1 MTEINPVFGLGS
13 SHRSSKTSST
23 KSAQINESLFTK
35 LDKNKDGKISKEEL
49 LSAGYTEQKANAM
62 LEAIYFANRD
72 TNKWFSYDK
81 SQNGTIDNVEDE
93 MWRVHNT
100 DDNHKIGDLTPEQFA
115 KKYNLSLVADDKG
128 SSFEAWCQDWIE
140 NEDPMIGIKAMMQDR
155 YGVELNQDETQLLY
169 DTMKTQ
175 ANRWLLKEPA
185 LYNRLNNS
193 AYTRLAT
200 SDELV
205 SCCGG
210 DISKPPIGEQPKLK
224 PDGTLADAKSCSF
237 VFSSL
242 KDENSVNTSEEVK
255 NRLAW
260 AAFKTIPETQVAKMS
275 KVEYAQYKAD
285 WENVRGMKAFDF
297 RALLK
302 PENKAQL
309 EKFEA
314 TSNMTV
320 KQIVDYIDIMEQS
333 TGKSFDSEDWS
344 VDADVFH
351 NKVMQKL
358 NGTDGDD
365 ALLNGKTRADVLPD
379 KKEWLD
385 YLESHGMLLEQFK

>member
-13 SHRSSKTSST
+13 SQRSIKTSST
-23 KSAQINESLFTK
+23 KSVQINESLFTK

-81 SQNGTIDNVEDE
+81 RPNGTIDNVEDE

>member
-1 MTEINPVFGLGS
+1 MTEIKPVFGLGS
-13 SHRSSKTSST
+13 SQRSIKTSST
-23 KSAQINESLFTK
+23 KSTQINESLFTK

-81 SQNGTIDNVEDE
+81 RPNGTIDNVEDE

-100 DDNHKIGDLTPEQFA
+100 DDNHKIGDLAPEQFA

-275 KVEYAQYKAD
+275 KAEYAQYKAD
-285 WENVRGMKAFDF
+285 WENVRGMKASDF
-297 RALLK
+297 RDLLK

>member
-1 MTEINPVFGLGS
+1 MTEISPVFGLGS
-13 SHRSSKTSST
+13 SQRSIKTSST

-140 NEDPMIGIKAMMQDR
+140 NEDLMIGIKAMMQDR

-285 WENVRGMKAFDF
+285 WENVRGMKASDF
-297 RALLK
+297 RDLLK

>member
-13 SHRSSKTSST
+13 SQRSSKTSST
-23 KSAQINESLFTK
+23 KSAQTNESLFTK
-35 LDKNKDGKISKEEL
+35 LDKNKDGKISKDEL
-49 LSAGYTEQKANAM
+49 LSVGYTEQKANAM

-210 DISKPPIGEQPKLK
+210 DISKPPIGEQPKLN

-285 WENVRGMKAFDF
+285 WENVRGMKASDF

-344 VDADVFH
+344 VNTDVFH

>member
-13 SHRSSKTSST
+13 SQRSNKASSP
-23 KSAQINESLFTK
+23 KSTQINESLFTK

-49 LSAGYTEQKANAM
+49 LSAGYSEQKAKAM

-275 KVEYAQYKAD
+275 KAEYAQYKAD
-285 WENVRGMKAFDF
+285 WEKVRGMKASDF
-297 RALLK
+297 RDLLK

-385 YLESHGMLLEQFK
+385 YLEFHGMLLEQFK

>member
-23 KSAQINESLFTK
+23 KSVQTNESLFTK

-49 LSAGYTEQKANAM
+49 LSAGYSEQKANAI

-260 AAFKTIPETQVAKMS
+260 AAFKTIPETRVAKMS

-285 WENVRGMKAFDF
+285 WENVRGMKASDF
-297 RALLK
+297 RDLLK

>member
-23 KSAQINESLFTK
+23 KSAQTNESLFTK

-62 LEAIYFANRD
+62 LEAIYFADRD

-81 SQNGTIDNVEDE
+81 RPNGTIDNVEDE

-100 DDNHKIGDLTPEQFA
+100 DDNHKIGDLTPEQFT

-275 KVEYAQYKAD
+275 KAEYAQYKAD
-285 WENVRGMKAFDF
+285 WENVRGMKASDF

>member
-1 MTEINPVFGLGS
+1 MTEINPVFGLGGS
-13 SHRSSKTSST
+13 QRSIKTSST

-49 LSAGYTEQKANAM
+49 LSAGYSEQKANAM
-62 LEAIYFANRD
+62 LEAIYFADRD

-81 SQNGTIDNVEDE
+81 RPNGTIDNVEDE

-285 WENVRGMKAFDF
+285 WENVRGMKASDF

-344 VDADVFH
+344 VNTDVFH

>member
-13 SHRSSKTSST
+13 SQRSIKTSSP
-23 KSAQINESLFTK
+23 KSTQINESLFTK

-175 ANRWLLKEPA
+175 ANRWLLKEPT

-365 ALLNGKTRADVLPD
+365 ALLNGKIRADVLPD

>member
-1 MTEINPVFGLGS
+1 M
-13 SHRSSKTSST
+13 
-23 KSAQINESLFTK
+23 
-35 LDKNKDGKISKEEL
+35 
-49 LSAGYTEQKANAM
+49 
-62 LEAIYFANRD
+62 
-72 TNKWFSYDK
+72 
-81 SQNGTIDNVEDE
+81 
-93 MWRVHNT
+93 
-100 DDNHKIGDLTPEQFA
+100 
-115 KKYNLSLVADDKG
+115 
-128 SSFEAWCQDWIE
+128 
-140 NEDPMIGIKAMMQDR
+140 
-155 YGVELNQDETQLLY
+155 
-169 DTMKTQ
+169 
-175 ANRWLLKEPA
+175 
-185 LYNRLNNS
+185 
-193 AYTRLAT
+193 
-200 SDELV
+200 
-205 SCCGG
+205 
-210 DISKPPIGEQPKLK
+210 
-224 PDGTLADAKSCSF
+224 
-237 VFSSL
+237 

-275 KVEYAQYKAD
+275 KVEYAQYKVD
-285 WENVRGMKAFDF
+285 WEKVRGMKASDF
-297 RALLK
+297 RDLLK

-351 NKVMQKL
+351 NKVMQKV

>member
-23 KSAQINESLFTK
+23 KSAQTNESLFTK

-49 LSAGYTEQKANAM
+49 LSAGYSEQKANAI

-169 DTMKTQ
+169 DTMKMQ
-175 ANRWLLKEPA
+175 ANRWLLKEPT

-285 WENVRGMKAFDF
+285 WENVRGMKASDF
-297 RALLK
+297 RDLLK

>member
-23 KSAQINESLFTK
+23 KSAQTNESLFTK

-49 LSAGYTEQKANAM
+49 LSAGYSEQKANAI

-128 SSFEAWCQDWIE
+128 SSFEAWCKDWIE
-140 NEDPMIGIKAMMQDR
+140 DENPMCGIKAIMQDR

-169 DTMKTQ
+169 DTMKMQ

-285 WENVRGMKAFDF
+285 WENVRGMKASDF

-344 VDADVFH
+344 VNTDVFH

-385 YLESHGMLLEQFK
+385 YLESNGMLLEQFK

>member
-23 KSAQINESLFTK
+23 KSAQTNESLFTK

-81 SQNGTIDNVEDE
+81 RPNGTIDNVEDE

-169 DTMKTQ
+169 DTMKMQ

-285 WENVRGMKAFDF
+285 WENVRGMKASDF

-344 VDADVFH
+344 VNTDVFH

-385 YLESHGMLLEQFK
+385 YLESNGMLLEQFK

>member
-1 MTEINPVFGLGS
+1 MTEINPVFGLGGS
-13 SHRSSKTSST
+13 QRSSKTSST
-23 KSAQINESLFTK
+23 KSAQTNESLFTK

-49 LSAGYTEQKANAM
+49 LSAGYSEQKANAI

-210 DISKPPIGEQPKLK
+210 DISKPPIGEQPKLR

-275 KVEYAQYKAD
+275 KVEYAQYKVD
-285 WENVRGMKAFDF
+285 WEKVRGMKASDF
-297 RALLK
+297 RDLLK

-351 NKVMQKL
+351 NKVMQKV

>member
-23 KSAQINESLFTK
+23 KSAQTNESLFTK

-49 LSAGYTEQKANAM
+49 LSAGYSEQKANAI

-260 AAFKTIPETQVAKMS
+260 AAFKTIPETRVAKMS

-285 WENVRGMKAFDF
+285 WENVRGMKASDF
-297 RALLK
+297 RDLLK

>member
-13 SHRSSKTSST
+13 SQRSIKTSSP
-23 KSAQINESLFTK
+23 KSTQINESLFTK

-175 ANRWLLKEPA
+175 ANRWLLKEPT

>member
-23 KSAQINESLFTK
+23 KSAQTNESLFTK

-49 LSAGYTEQKANAM
+49 LSAGYSEQKANAI

-275 KVEYAQYKAD
+275 KAEYAQYKAD
-285 WENVRGMKAFDF
+285 WEKVRGMKASDF
-297 RALLK
+297 RDLLK

-385 YLESHGMLLEQFK
+385 YLEFHGMLLEQFK

>member
-13 SHRSSKTSST
+13 SQRSIKTSSP
-23 KSAQINESLFTK
+23 KSTQINESLFTK

-81 SQNGTIDNVEDE
+81 RPNGTIDNVEDE

-175 ANRWLLKEPA
+175 ANRWLLKEPT

>member
-13 SHRSSKTSST
+13 SQRSIETSSP
-23 KSAQINESLFTK
+23 KSTQINESLFTK
-35 LDKNKDGKISKEEL
+35 LDKIKDGKNWKEEL

-100 DDNHKIGDLTPEQFA
+100 DDNHKIGDLTPEQIA

-175 ANRWLLKEPA
+175 ANRWLLKEPT

-260 AAFKTIPETQVAKMS
+260 AAFKTIPETRVAKMS

-285 WENVRGMKAFDF
+285 WENVRGMKASDF
-297 RALLK
+297 RDLLK

-351 NKVMQKL
+351 NKVMQKV

>member
-23 KSAQINESLFTK
+23 KSAQTNESLFTK

-62 LEAIYFANRD
+62 LEAIYFADRD

-81 SQNGTIDNVEDE
+81 RPNGTIDNVEDE

-275 KVEYAQYKAD
+275 KAEYAQYKAD
-285 WENVRGMKAFDF
+285 WENVRGMKASDF

-379 KKEWLD
+379 KKEGLD

>member
-13 SHRSSKTSST
+13 SQRSNKASSP
-23 KSAQINESLFTK
+23 KSTQINESLFTK

-49 LSAGYTEQKANAM
+49 LSAGYSEQKAKAM

-81 SQNGTIDNVEDE
+81 RPNGTIDNVEDE

-169 DTMKTQ
+169 DTMKMQ
-175 ANRWLLKEPA
+175 ANRWLLKEPT

-205 SCCGG
+205 SCC
-210 DISKPPIGEQPKLK
+210 
-224 PDGTLADAKSCSF
+224 
-237 VFSSL
+237 
-242 KDENSVNTSEEVK
+242 
-255 NRLAW
+255 
-260 AAFKTIPETQVAKMS
+260 
-275 KVEYAQYKAD
+275 
-285 WENVRGMKAFDF
+285 
-297 RALLK
+297 
-302 PENKAQL
+302 
-309 EKFEA
+309 
-314 TSNMTV
+314 
-320 KQIVDYIDIMEQS
+320 
-333 TGKSFDSEDWS
+333 
-344 VDADVFH
+344 
-351 NKVMQKL
+351 
-358 NGTDGDD
+358 
-365 ALLNGKTRADVLPD
+365 
-379 KKEWLD
+379 
-385 YLESHGMLLEQFK
+385 

>member
-13 SHRSSKTSST
+13 SQRSIKTSSP
-23 KSAQINESLFTK
+23 KSTQINESLFTK

-81 SQNGTIDNVEDE
+81 RPNGTIDNVEDE

-175 ANRWLLKEPA
+175 ANRWLLKEPT

-285 WENVRGMKAFDF
+285 WENVRGMKASDF

>member
-13 SHRSSKTSST
+13 SQRSIKTSST

>member
-23 KSAQINESLFTK
+23 KSAQTNESLFTK

-62 LEAIYFANRD
+62 LEAIYFADRD

-81 SQNGTIDNVEDE
+81 RPNGTIDNVEDE

-275 KVEYAQYKAD
+275 KAEYAQYKAD
-285 WENVRGMKAFDF
+285 WENVRGMKASDF

>member
-13 SHRSSKTSST
+13 SQRSSKTSST
-23 KSAQINESLFTK
+23 KSAQTNESLFTK
-35 LDKNKDGKISKEEL
+35 LDKNKDGKISKDEL
-49 LSAGYTEQKANAM
+49 LSVGYTEQKANAM

-285 WENVRGMKAFDF
+285 WEKVRGMKVSDF

-344 VDADVFH
+344 VNTDVFH

>member
-13 SHRSSKTSST
+13 SQRSSKTSST
-23 KSAQINESLFTK
+23 KSAQTNESLFTK
-35 LDKNKDGKISKEEL
+35 LDKNKDGKISKDEL
-49 LSAGYTEQKANAM
+49 LSVGYTEQKANAM

-275 KVEYAQYKAD
+275 KAEYAQYKAD
-285 WENVRGMKAFDF
+285 WENVRGMKASDF

-344 VDADVFH
+344 VNTDVFH

>member
-13 SHRSSKTSST
+13 SQRSIKTSST

-81 SQNGTIDNVEDE
+81 RPNGTIDNVEDE